1 MAPNTYIA
9 VSDCIA
15 GLGSQIY
22 GLLDV
27 ASGATITANT
37 TLLAAISEA
46 NDRIDGTLRAHYT
59 LPLATVPPVLI
70 RIGVDLVRWYL
81 VGARPDAE
89 SQSDRDRYK
98 DAEAL
103 LEAIGEGKF
112 KLEVASAIDS
122 PSGAS
127 TVAAGDS
134 SSSGTMTDPTW
145 LTDY

>member
-37 TLLAAISEA
+37 TLLAAINEA

-98 DAEAL
+98 DAETL

-112 KLEVASAIDS
+112 KLEIAATTTS

-127 TVAAGDS
+127 TVSA
-134 SSSGTMTDPTW
+134 GTMTDASW
-145 LTDY
+145 LADY